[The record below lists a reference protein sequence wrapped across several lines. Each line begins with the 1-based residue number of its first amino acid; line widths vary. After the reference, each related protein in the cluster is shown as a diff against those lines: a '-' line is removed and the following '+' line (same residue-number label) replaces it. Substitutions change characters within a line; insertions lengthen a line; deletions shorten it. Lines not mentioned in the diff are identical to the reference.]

1 MRKLYEICY
10 GTEPTDREL
19 ALLEIQYN
27 RLIDNGFTDKEAQ
40 RLMIDNNLNTNDL
53 CFLDS
58 IIAPI
63 SNVIYFH
70 NELQIHSKPGSYN
83 PETGMIEKQ
92 PYYLEMKR
100 RYTMDNLLNYYY
112 EKLMVPSYFRNTKRD
127 VGAFKHLIE
136 SYKFDNIQTVDF
148 ILFIIDY
155 AVSKEIKISNPLE
168 LKNWAQQTY
177 EYLET
182 YIICYKPKVV
192 YREEII

>member
-10 GTEPTDREL
+10 GEEPSDRIL

-27 RLIDNGFTDKEAQ
+27 RLMDNGFTNKEAQ
-40 RLMIDNNLNTNDL
+40 KLMLDNNLNTDGL
-53 CFLDS
+53 LYKDS
-58 IIAPI
+58 IITT
-63 SNVIYFH
+63 SDSTVYFH

-83 PETGMIEKQ
+83 PETGVVEKQ
-92 PYYLEMKR
+92 PYYLEMR
-100 RYTMDNLLNYYY
+100 YRYTMDELLDYYY
-112 EKLMVPSYFRNTKRD
+112 NKLMVPVHFRNNKRD
-127 VGAFKHLIE
+127 IGAFKHIIND
-136 SYKFDNIQTVDF
+136 YKLNDINTVDF

-155 AVSKEIKISNPLE
+155 VVSKEVKISNPLD

-192 YREEII
+192 YREELI

>member
-1 MRKLYEICY
+1 MKKLYEICF
-10 GTEPTDREL
+10 GEEPSDKVY

-40 RLMIDNNLNTNDL
+40 KIMLDNNLNTDDL
-53 CFLDS
+53 LFDDS
-58 IIAPI
+58 IITT
-63 SNVIYFH
+63 SDDSIYFH

-83 PETGMIEKQ
+83 PETGKVEKQ

-100 RYTMDNLLNYYY
+100 RYTMNDLLEYYY
-112 EKLMVPSYFRNTKRD
+112 TKLMVPIQFRNEKRD
-127 VGAFKHLIE
+127 IGAFKHIIND
-136 SYKFDNIQTVDF
+136 YKFNDINTVDF

-155 AVSKEIKISNPLE
+155 VVSKEIKLNNPLD

-177 EYLET
+177 EYLES

-192 YREEII
+192 YREELI